1 MSSDQRPHPQSA
13 PPGLCRGTPMSV
25 SIPSSSSPLERSAPP
40 QRSAPLLPPR
50 PRELIATAPRT
61 PVIEEYDEPPLG
73 PRQIRI
79 KTEFASPKH
88 GTELVGYRNDPVANR
103 PYDFAWGANIPR
115 PPDVGLQGFPR
126 PLGNMA
132 VGTVAEVGPEVTR
145 FTVGDRVFGHFPIR
159 ETQTVDESGADPLP
173 VGLSPEAAVCLD
185 PLVMALAM
193 RDAGIK
199 LGDRVAIFGLG
210 AIGLFAVQL
219 ARAAGADWVV
229 AIDPLE
235 NRRALAVQFGADA
248 VIDPQ
253 AGDGDVGMEI
263 RRLTG
268 PMPDPTPR
276 AQTRITGGYLE
287 RPTQTGNL
295 GVDVAVETS
304 GSVPALHQAIRAT
317 RFGGA
322 ICMISFYG
330 KDATGLY
337 LGDEFHVNRLT
348 LVSARAETL
357 PGRDGPVWDLKR
369 LVDLALSWLV
379 SGRLRVDGIITP
391 IVDFADS
398 AEAYRAIDERPQ
410 DSIKLGVRF

>member
-1 MSSDQRPHPQSA
+1 
-13 PPGLCRGTPMSV
+13 MSV
-25 SIPSSSSPLERSAPP
+25 SVPSSSSPQERSDPP

-61 PVIEEYDEPPLG
+61 PELREYEEPLLG
-73 PRQIRI
+73 PTQIRI

-103 PYDFAWGANIPR
+103 PYDFAWGANIER
-115 PPDVGLQGFPR
+115 PPGAGVQGFPR

-145 FTVGDRVFGHFPIR
+145 FAVGDRVFGHFPIR

-173 VGLSPEAAVCLD
+173 DGLSPEAAVCLD

-219 ARAAGADWVV
+219 AKAAGADWVV

-235 NRRALAVQFGADA
+235 NRRALAVRFGADA
-248 VIDPQ
+248 TIDPL

-268 PMPDPTPR
+268 PTPDPMPR

-317 RFGGA
+317 RFGGT

-357 PGRDGPVWDLKR
+357 PGRDAPVWDLER
-369 LVDLALSWLV
+369 LVDLALSWLA
-379 SGRLRVDGIITP
+379 SGRMRTEGIITP

-398 AEAYRAIDERPQ
+398 AEAYRAIDERPHE
-410 DSIKLGVRF
+410 SIKLGIRF

>member
-1 MSSDQRPHPQSA
+1 MH
-13 PPGLCRGTPMSV
+13 M
-25 SIPSSSSPLERSAPP
+25 
-40 QRSAPLLPPR
+40 

-61 PVIEEYDEPPLG
+61 PELREYEEPPLG
-73 PRQIRI
+73 PTQIRI

-115 PPDVGLQGFPR
+115 PPDAGPQGFPR

-145 FTVGDRVFGHFPIR
+145 FAVGDRVFGHFPIR
-159 ETQTVDESGADPLP
+159 ETQTVDETGADPLP
-173 VGLSPEAAVCLD
+173 DGLSPEAAVCLD

-219 ARAAGADWVV
+219 AKAAGADWVV

-235 NRRALAVQFGADA
+235 NRRVLATGFCADV
-248 VIDPQ
+248 VIDPL

-268 PMPDPTPR
+268 PTPDPTPR
-276 AQTRITGGYLE
+276 AQTRVTGGYLE
-287 RPTQTGNL
+287 RPTQTGHL

-304 GSVPALHQAIRAT
+304 GSVLALHQAIRAT
-317 RFGGA
+317 RFGGT

-357 PGRDGPVWDLKR
+357 PGRDAPVWDLKR

-379 SGRLRVDGIITP
+379 SGRMRADGIVTP
-391 IVDFADS
+391 IADFADS

-410 DSIKLGVRF
+410 ESIKLGIRF

>member
-1 MSSDQRPHPQSA
+1 M
-13 PPGLCRGTPMSV
+13 
-25 SIPSSSSPLERSAPP
+25 
-40 QRSAPLLPPR
+40 
-50 PRELIATAPRT
+50 PRELVAIAPREA
-61 PVIEEYDEPPLG
+61 IIREYEEPPLG

-88 GTELVGYRNDPVANR
+88 GTELVAYRNDAVANR
-103 PYDFAWGANIPR
+103 PYDPAWGAVIPR
-115 PPDVGLQGFPR
+115 PVEVGLEDFPL

-132 VGTVAEVGPEVTR
+132 VGTVVETGPEVTR
-145 FTVGDRVFGHFPIR
+145 FRVGDRVFGHYRIR
-159 ETQTVDESGADPLP
+159 ETQTVDEAAADLMPH
-173 VGLSPEAAVCLD
+173 GLTPEAAVCLD

-219 ARAAGADWVV
+219 AKAAGADWVV

-235 NRRALAVQFGADA
+235 NRRTLAVQFGADA
-248 VIDPQ
+248 TIDPL
-253 AGDGDVGMEI
+253 AGDGDAGMEI

-268 PMPDPTPR
+268 PTPDPMPR

-287 RPTQTGNL
+287 RRTQTGNL

-317 RFGGA
+317 RFGGT

-357 PGRDGPVWDLKR
+357 PGRDAPVWDLKR

-379 SGRLRVDGIITP
+379 SGRMRADGIVTP

-398 AEAYRAIDERPQ
+398 AA
-410 DSIKLGVRF
+410 

>member
-1 MSSDQRPHPQSA
+1 M
-13 PPGLCRGTPMSV
+13 
-25 SIPSSSSPLERSAPP
+25 
-40 QRSAPLLPPR
+40 

-61 PVIEEYDEPPLG
+61 PELREYEEPPLG
-73 PRQIRI
+73 PTQIRI

-132 VGTVAEVGPEVTR
+132 VGTVVEVGPEVTR
-145 FTVGDRVFGHFPIR
+145 F
-159 ETQTVDESGADPLP
+159 
-173 VGLSPEAAVCLD
+173 
-185 PLVMALAM
+185 
-193 RDAGIK
+193 
-199 LGDRVAIFGLG
+199 
-210 AIGLFAVQL
+210 
-219 ARAAGADWVV
+219 
-229 AIDPLE
+229 
-235 NRRALAVQFGADA
+235 
-248 VIDPQ
+248 
-253 AGDGDVGMEI
+253 DVGMEI

-268 PMPDPTPR
+268 PTPDPTPR

-287 RPTQTGNL
+287 RPTQTGQL

-317 RFGGA
+317 RFGGT

-357 PGRDGPVWDLKR
+357 PGRDAPVWDLKR

-379 SGRLRVDGIITP
+379 SGRMRADGIVTP

-410 DSIKLGVRF
+410 ESIKLGIRFQTD

>member
-1 MSSDQRPHPQSA
+1 M
-13 PPGLCRGTPMSV
+13 
-25 SIPSSSSPLERSAPP
+25 
-40 QRSAPLLPPR
+40 

-61 PVIEEYDEPPLG
+61 PVISEYEEPPLG
-73 PRQIRI
+73 PTQIRI

-126 PLGNMA
+126 PLGNMG
-132 VGTVAEVGPEVTR
+132 VGTITEVGPEVTR
-145 FTVGDRVFGHFPIR
+145 FAVGDRVFGHFPIR
-159 ETQTVDESGADPLP
+159 ETQTVEESGADPLP
-173 VGLSPEAAVCLD
+173 DGLSPEATVCLD

-219 ARAAGADWVV
+219 AKAAGADWVV

-235 NRRALAVQFGADA
+235 NRRALATRFGADV
-248 VIDPQ
+248 VIDPLV
-253 AGDGDVGMEI
+253 GDGDVGMEI

-268 PMPDPTPR
+268 PTPDPTPR
-276 AQTRITGGYLE
+276 AQTRVTGGYLE
-287 RPTQTGNL
+287 RPTQTGHL

-317 RFGGA
+317 RFGGT

-330 KDATGLY
+330 KEATGLY

-357 PGRDGPVWDLKR
+357 PGRDAPVWDLKR

-379 SGRLRVDGIITP
+379 SGRMRADGIVTP

-410 DSIKLGVRF
+410 ESIKLGIRF